1 MFALRDIDLS
11 KIESRPCKPDIFDTL
26 QTASLT
32 KTSSTSSSPP
42 TNKVLWMSPQRKPRS
57 QSQQHQPSS
66 GSRFKYL
73 FYADLL
79 ASVDDPNTA
88 NALRHLQEIT
98 TFFRVLGSYPKDG
111 VLVGLGGAVSPRSPL
126 MNGDSNSKVVPR
138 KPKMKVGI
146 LGFGNFGQFLAQKL
160 KNEYDVYGY
169 SRSDYSEIAM
179 QFEIQWCD
187 TLEKFLDQ
195 KLDIIIV
202 AVSILSF
209 QKVVDVLSQA
219 LNKRDKKER
228 VCSKIEL
235 IGKCS
240 INVSL
245 Y

>member
-1 MFALRDIDLS
+1 MYTNYLCSSLLYLYYNCFISIGALFKALSVFALRDIDLS

-26 QTASLT
+26 QTASFT

-126 MNGDSNSKVVPR
+126 ANGDSNSKVVPR

-146 LGFGNFGQFLAQKL
+146 LGMF
-160 KNEYDVYGY
+160 KN
-169 SRSDYSEIAM
+169 
-179 QFEIQWCD
+179 
-187 TLEKFLDQ
+187 
-195 KLDIIIV
+195 
-202 AVSILSF
+202 
-209 QKVVDVLSQA
+209 
-219 LNKRDKKER
+219 
-228 VCSKIEL
+228 
-235 IGKCS
+235 
-240 INVSL
+240 
-245 Y
+245 